1 MMHEGAEWCSI
12 QKCGKETFWE
22 LATCNPDQELKSV
35 IWTGDRWD
43 SVLCPLMGLCFF
55 HC

>member
-1 MMHEGAEWCSI
+1 MMREGAEWCSI

-35 IWTGDRWD
+35 IWTGDR
-43 SVLCPLMGLCFF
+43 
-55 HC
+55 